1 MTCIPDEWLSTTE
14 PGLSVV
20 SILSHYCLS
29 PFFLASTFS
38 QAFVCKYLKFLKKI
52 CYFRENLKETLK
64 SLLTLCGARTYYE
77 AEWAKVG

>member
-1 MTCIPDEWLSTTE
+1 
-14 PGLSVV
+14 
-20 SILSHYCLS
+20 
-29 PFFLASTFS
+29 
-38 QAFVCKYLKFLKKI
+38 LKFLKKI